1 MKAFAR
7 TRIPRRAETGLAP
20 VSETQRSMWF
30 LEQAGRAGA
39 YNIGLSV
46 RIRGPLDHEA
56 LRRALL
62 AVARRHETLRSVFV
76 AEDGEVR
83 VRVLPVEEFAGLLFP
98 PDWDGSAEAPFRL
111 DGGPLFRARLTCA
124 APGEHLLLLCFHHV
138 VYDGGSAAL
147 FWDDLWQAY
156 TGAGLPDLEI
166 QYTDYAAWQQ
176 ERLEGGVLA
185 RQTGWWTERLADAP
199 ILSTLPPDRPRPV
212 RRTGEGRELRVRV
225 PAATHDALVALAR
238 AETAT
243 VYMVVLAALQAMIGL
258 ASDRTDVLVGSPV
271 SGRVRPELQPL
282 IGCFVNT
289 LVLRADLT
297 GDPAFL
303 DHLRRTRLGV
313 LDAFDHQ
320 EVPFDRVVESANPL
334 RLPGTSPLFQVLY
347 AHQGASGE
355 VVPPPAG
362 LTAEPVD
369 ERTSTAKF
377 DLLLTTWEEDGDL
390 VLSLE
395 YATELYDDKSADR
408 FLRELLELLTTAV
421 TAPGTRLGA
430 LGTAPWAAP
439 AAAAAA
445 RPEPSLP
452 EPDDTVWSPAEEFLR
467 DVWARLLGRTDIG
480 RRDDFFDLGGH
491 SFMGI
496 RMLNWVRL
504 EYGVALPA
512 GVLFEARTIERLAA
526 AVERGLGGTEPAEL
540 VRLAPGEGA
549 PLLLVHPVGGGI
561 TCYVPLARRLPMP
574 VYGIEAVGL
583 DSVEAMADAYLAAAA
598 PLLEE
603 GPLALGGWSMG
614 GVVAFEMAR
623 RLQDRTGR
631 TVPVVLIDSH
641 VPDPGAEAPGEADL
655 VQWFAQDWGSSAG
668 GDLGEGITGRAE
680 LWRRAEE
687 RGLLDPARD
696 GDAARRLLE
705 RFETNIGAVGR
716 FRVPSGH
723 RGPVRLLA
731 AAGETWAAGDRGWGA
746 VTSGGLTVTPV
757 PGDHYGIMADPGL
770 PGEVAGFLEGAV
782 CHD

>member
-7 TRIPRRAETGLAP
+7 TRIPRRERSDLAP
-20 VSETQRSMWF
+20 VSEIQRSMWF

-46 RIRGPLDHEA
+46 RVGGPLDPGA

-76 AEDGEVR
+76 TEGGEVR
-83 VRVLPVEEFAGLLFP
+83 VRVLPVEEFAELLFP
-98 PDWDGSAEAPFRL
+98 ADWDGSAEAPFAV
-111 DGGPLFRARLTCA
+111 DGGPLFRARLASASPT
-124 APGEHLLLLCFHHV
+124 EHLLSLCFHHA

-156 TGAGLPDLEI
+156 TGAELAELDI
-166 QYTDYAAWQQ
+166 QYADYAAWQQ
-176 ERLEGGVLA
+176 ERLDGGLLA
-185 RQTGWWTERLADAP
+185 RKTEWWTGHLDGAP
-199 ILSTLPPDRPRPV
+199 ILSTVPPDRPRPA

-225 PAATHDALVALAR
+225 PAGAHAALARLAR

-258 ASDRTDVLVGSPV
+258 ASGRTDVLVGSPV
-271 SGRVRPELQPL
+271 SGRVRPELRPL

-289 LVLRADLT
+289 LVMRADLA
-297 GDPAFL
+297 GDPSFL
-303 DHLRRTRLGV
+303 DHLRATRLGV

-320 EVPFDRVVESANPL
+320 EVPFDRVVESVNPL
-334 RLPGTSPLFQVLY
+334 RLPGASPLFQVLY
-347 AHQGASGE
+347 AHQGTSGE

-377 DLLLTTWEEDGDL
+377 DLLVTTWEEDGGL

-395 YATELYDDKSADR
+395 YATELYDDSSADR

-421 TAPGTRLGA
+421 TAPGTPLSA
-430 LGTAPWAAP
+430 LGTGPWQAPAAQTAPAAP
-439 AAAAAA
+439 A
-445 RPEPSLP
+445 P
-452 EPDDTVWSPAEEFLR
+452 EPDDTPWSPTEEFLR

-480 RRDDFFDLGGH
+480 RRADFFDLGGH
-491 SFMGI
+491 SFLGI
-496 RMLNWVRL
+496 RMLNRVRL
-504 EYGVALPA
+504 EYGVELPA
-512 GVLFEARTIERLAA
+512 GVLFEARTLEGLAA
-526 AVERGLGGTEPAEL
+526 AVDRALRGTDPAEL
-540 VRLAPGEGA
+540 VRLAPGEGP

-561 TCYVPLARRLPMP
+561 SCYVPLARQLPMP

-583 DSVEAMADAYLAAAA
+583 DGVEAMADAYLEAAA
-598 PLLEE
+598 PLLDR
-603 GPLALGGWSMG
+603 GPVAFGGWSMG

-623 RLQDRTGR
+623 RAEAASGR

-641 VPDPGAEAPGEADL
+641 VPDPDAEAPGEADL
-655 VQWFAQDWGSSAG
+655 VQWFAADWGASAG

-687 RGLLDPARD
+687 RGLLDPGRD
-696 GDAARRLLE
+696 GDTARRLLD

-731 AAGETWAAGDRGWGA
+731 AAGESWAAGDRGWGA
-746 VTSGGLTVTPV
+746 VTSGGLTVTAV
-757 PGDHYGIMADPGL
+757 PGDHYGIMADPAL
-770 PGEVAGFLEGAV
+770 PGEIADFLKGAV
-782 CHD
+782 CHE

>member
-7 TRIPRRAETGLAP
+7 TRIPRRGEADLAP
-20 VSETQRSMWF
+20 VSEAQRSMWF

-39 YNIGLSV
+39 YNIGMSV
-46 RIRGPLDHEA
+46 RIGGPLDPEA

-76 AEDGEVR
+76 AEGGEVR
-83 VRVLPVEEFAGLLFP
+83 VRVLPVEEFAELLFP
-98 PDWDGSAEAPFRL
+98 ADWDGSAEAPFQL
-111 DGGPLFRARLTCA
+111 DGGPLFRARLTSA
-124 APGEHLLLLCFHHV
+124 SATEHLLLLCFHHV

-147 FWDDLWQAY
+147 FWDELWQAY
-156 TGAGLPDLEI
+156 RGAELPEPDI
-166 QYTDYAAWQQ
+166 QYADYAAWQQ
-176 ERLEGGVLA
+176 ERLDGGALA
-185 RQTGWWTERLADAP
+185 RQTRWWTERLDGAP
-199 ILSTLPPDRPRPV
+199 VLSTVPPDRPRPV
-212 RRTGEGRELRVRV
+212 QRTGEGRELRARV
-225 PAATHDALVALAR
+225 PAEVHGALVELAR

-243 VYMVVLAALQAMIGL
+243 VYMVVLAALQALIGL
-258 ASDRTDVLVGSPV
+258 SSGRTDVLVGSPV
-271 SGRVRPELQPL
+271 SGRVRPELRPL

-289 LVLRADLT
+289 LVMRADLAD
-297 GDPAFL
+297 DPAFL
-303 DHLRRTRLGV
+303 DHLRRTRLHV

-347 AHQGASGE
+347 AHQGSSGE

-377 DLLLTTWEEDGDL
+377 DLLVTTWEEDGGL

-395 YATELYDDKSADR
+395 YATELYDEKSADR
-408 FLRELLELLTTAV
+408 FLRELLDLLTRAV

-430 LGTAPWAAP
+430 LGTGPWRTP
-439 AAAAAA
+439 AAEVTPA
-445 RPEPSLP
+445 PSAP
-452 EPDDTVWSPAEEFLR
+452 EPDDTPWTPTEEFLR
-467 DVWARLLGRTDIG
+467 DVWGRLLGRTDIG
-480 RRDDFFDLGGH
+480 RRADFFDLGGH

-496 RMLNWVRL
+496 RMLNRVRL
-504 EYGVALPA
+504 EYGVDLPA
-512 GVLFEARTIERLAA
+512 GVLFEARTIEGLAA
-526 AVERGLGGTEPAEL
+526 AVDRGLRGAEPAEL
-540 VRLAPGEGA
+540 VRLAPGEGP

-561 TCYVPLARRLPMP
+561 TCYVPLARQLPMP

-583 DSVEAMADAYLAAAA
+583 DSVEAMADAYLKAAA
-598 PLLEE
+598 PLIEE
-603 GPLALGGWSMG
+603 GPVAFGGWSMG

-623 RLQDRTGR
+623 RVEAGSGR

-641 VPDPGAEAPGEADL
+641 VPDPDAGTPGEADL
-655 VQWFAQDWGSSAG
+655 VQWFARDWGASAG
-668 GDLGEGITGRAE
+668 RDLGEGITGRAE
-680 LWRRAEE
+680 LWRRAAE
-687 RGLLDPARD
+687 RGLLDPGRD

-705 RFETNIGAVGR
+705 RFESNIGAVGR

-731 AAGETWAAGDRGWGA
+731 AAGESWAAGDRGWGA

-757 PGDHYGIMADPGL
+757 PGDHYGIMADPAL
-770 PGEVAGFLEGAV
+770 PGEVGGFLESAV

>member
-7 TRIPRRAETGLAP
+7 TRIPRRGQADLAP

-30 LEQAGRAGA
+30 LEQADRAGA
-39 YNIGLSV
+39 YNIGLSL
-46 RIRGPLDHEA
+46 RIGGPLDPEA

-76 AEDGEVR
+76 VEGGEVR
-83 VRVLPVEEFAGLLFP
+83 VRVLPVEEFAELLFP
-98 PDWDGSAEAPFRL
+98 ADWDGSAEAPFEL
-111 DGGPLFRARLTCA
+111 DGGPLFRARLTSA
-124 APGEHLLLLCFHHV
+124 SPREHLLLLCFHHV

-156 TGAGLPDLEI
+156 TGADLPDLDI
-166 QYTDYAAWQQ
+166 QYADYAAWQQ

-185 RQTGWWTERLADAP
+185 RQTRWWAERLADAP
-199 ILSTLPPDRPRPV
+199 VLSTVPPDRPRPA

-225 PAATHDALVALAR
+225 PAGTYGALVELAR

-258 ASDRTDVLVGSPV
+258 ASGRTDVLVGSPV
-271 SGRVRPELQPL
+271 SGRVRPELRPL

-289 LVLRADLT
+289 LVMRADLA
-297 GDPAFL
+297 GDPSFL
-303 DHLRRTRLGV
+303 DHLRRARLQV
-313 LDAFDHQ
+313 LDALDHQ

-347 AHQGASGE
+347 AHQGTSGE

-377 DLLLTTWEEDGDL
+377 DLLVTTWEEDDGL

-408 FLRELLELLTTAV
+408 FLGELLELLNRAV
-421 TAPGTRLGA
+421 TDPGTPLSA
-430 LGTAPWAAP
+430 LGTGPWAPP
-439 AAAAAA
+439 AAETGA
-445 RPEPSLP
+445 EPSAP
-452 EPDDTVWSPAEEFLR
+452 EPDDAPWSPTEEFLR
-467 DVWARLLGRTDIG
+467 DVWAKLLGRTDIG
-480 RRDDFFDLGGH
+480 RRADFFNLGGH
-491 SFMGI
+491 SFTGI
-496 RMLNWVRL
+496 RMLNRVRL
-504 EYGVALPA
+504 EYGVDLPA
-512 GVLFEARTIERLAA
+512 GVLFEARTIEGLAA
-526 AVERGLGGTEPAEL
+526 AVDRDLRGGSKPAEL
-540 VRLAPGEGA
+540 VRLAPGEGP

-561 TCYVPLARRLPMP
+561 TCYVPLARQLPMP
-574 VYGIEAVGL
+574 VYAIEAVGL
-583 DSVEAMADAYLAAAA
+583 DSVEAMADAYLTAAA
-598 PLLEE
+598 PLLDE
-603 GPLALGGWSMG
+603 GPVAFGGWSMG

-623 RLQDRTGR
+623 RLEAASGR

-641 VPDPGAEAPGEADL
+641 VPDTGAEAPGEADL
-655 VQWFAQDWGSSAG
+655 VQWFARDWGASAG
-668 GDLGEGITGRAE
+668 GDLGDGITGRAE

-687 RGLLDPARD
+687 RGLLEPGRD
-696 GDAARRLLE
+696 GDAVRRMLE

-746 VTSGGLTVTPV
+746 VTSGGLTVAPV
-757 PGDHYGIMADPGL
+757 PGDHYGIMADPAL
-770 PGEVAGFLEGAV
+770 PGEIGSFLEGAV